1 MSIVSFF
8 KNVKDSNNPFNK
20 SIDYALKRIKE
31 GNSKDIVE
39 QLRLM
44 SPEDYSKNKASL
56 PGVCFNG
63 KFKQRSFSGL
73 IEHSGFIVLDF
84 DKLSNIEESIIL
96 KNSMCSD
103 EFIFATWLS
112 PSGKGI
118 KALVKIPAKVEN
130 HKGYFITLKKHFN
143 HPNWDDSGSD
153 VSRFCFE
160 SYDPEIYINYDSSVW
175 IELEEPELEDIG
187 ISEPVVRLTSENQII
202 ENLMKWWSAKCKL
215 PQIVN
220 WLV

>member
-8 KNVKDSNNPFNK
+8 KSVRDPNNPFNK
-20 SIDYALKRIKE
+20 SIDYALKRIRD
-31 GNSKDIVE
+31 GNSKDLIN

-44 SPEDYSKNKASL
+44 SDEDYSKNKVSL

-63 KFKQRSFSGL
+63 KFKQRSLSGL

-84 DKLSNIEESIIL
+84 DKLQNIEESIIL
-96 KNSMCSD
+96 KDSISSD
-103 EFIFATWLS
+103 EFIYATWIS
-112 PSGKGI
+112 PSGKGV

-130 HKGYFITLKKHFN
+130 HKGYFNTLKKHFS

-160 SYDPEIYINYDSSVW
+160 SYDPDIYINYDSSVW
-175 IELEEPELEDIG
+175 IELEEPVFQ
-187 ISEPVVRLTSENQII
+187 SH
-202 ENLMKWWSAKCKL
+202 
-215 PQIVN
+215 
-220 WLV
+220 